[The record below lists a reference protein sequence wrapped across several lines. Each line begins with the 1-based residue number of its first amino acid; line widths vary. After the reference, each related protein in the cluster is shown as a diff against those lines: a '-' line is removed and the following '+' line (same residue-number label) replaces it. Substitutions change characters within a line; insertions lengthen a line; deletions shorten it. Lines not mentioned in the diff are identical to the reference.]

1 MMLKKRLKMIS
12 IMDNCKLAMDVPFV
26 QRRGDWLT
34 KVALD
39 ENIKAPVVHTAVIL
53 AHLYW
58 NQKKHSM
65 WAGLK
70 EVAIMTNVHKKT
82 VARHL
87 VELSKQGYIET
98 HQKGCGRNAIRY
110 FTVNFKRNWK
120 IDKTE
125 NLRQQKLQFS
135 HNHSACCDS
144 DDSIFF

>member
-1 MMLKKRLKMIS
+1 
-12 IMDNCKLAMDVPFV
+12 MDNSKLAMDVPFV

-87 VELSKQGYIET
+87 VELNKQGYIET

-110 FTVNFKRNWK
+110 FTVNFQGNWK
-120 IDKTE
+120 IDATE
-125 NLRQQKLQFS
+125 DLRQEKLKS
-135 HNHSACCDS
+135 NLKNTAYCAP
-144 DDSIFF
+144 DDGILF

>member
-1 MMLKKRLKMIS
+1 
-12 IMDNCKLAMDVPFV
+12 MDVPFV

-70 EVAIMTNVHKKT
+70 EVAIMTNAHKKT

-110 FTVNFKRNWK
+110 FTVNFQGNWK
-120 IDKTE
+120 IDNTKD
-125 NLRQQKLQFS
+125 LRQEKLNSNLNNTAYCAQ
-135 HNHSACCDS
+135 
-144 DDSIFF
+144 DDGIFF